1 MNNKTFKNNLK
12 IQLTLFFIKGLKL
25 LGFGRSIFKKILFNI
40 LKIFIGK
47 EKIFYKYNGKLFC
60 LYPLL
65 NSTDSKMIVSSRII
79 DKEELNYLK
88 TLKKNENS
96 VFIDIGANIG
106 YYSISSSNFG
116 FKKIYSFE
124 PLPQTIEKLKFNIE
138 LNGLEKMIEV
148 VPNALGLK
156 KEFRDMYEDTNN
168 FGNSSLIE
176 GNDKSKLTNVQ
187 ILNLYD
193 FILEK
198 GIKNIDAIKIDV
210 EGFEDQALANFI
222 DKSNQKELPKIIII
236 EHSNSYK
243 WKIDLFNLFEMK
255 NYKAILKTRGNT
267 IFKKIE

>member
-1 MNNKTFKNNLK
+1 
-12 IQLTLFFIKGLKL
+12 
-25 LGFGRSIFKKILFNI
+25 
-40 LKIFIGK
+40 
-47 EKIFYKYNGKLFC
+47 
-60 LYPLL
+60 
-65 NSTDSKMIVSSRII
+65 
-79 DKEELNYLK
+79 
-88 TLKKNENS
+88 
-96 VFIDIGANIG
+96 
-106 YYSISSSNFG
+106 
-116 FKKIYSFE
+116 
-124 PLPQTIEKLKFNIE
+124 
-138 LNGLEKMIEV
+138 MIEV

-176 GNDKSKLTNVQ
+176 GNDKSKLINVQ

-222 DKSNQKELPKIIII
+222 DKSKQKELPKIIII